1 MKRIKPVAL
10 IMSIVMLVT
19 FTPLS
24 LLQAAADGI
33 KEIDFTQEKAIS
45 ADVVDSVAE
54 PMVDKGIRINGLL
67 CANGKID
74 APAWECDRILSNG
87 VYGQSDIIE

>member
-33 KEIDFTQEKAIS
+33 AS
-45 ADVVDSVAE
+45 
-54 PMVDKGIRINGLL
+54 
-67 CANGKID
+67 
-74 APAWECDRILSNG
+74 
-87 VYGQSDIIE
+87 